1 MKMSDS
7 NKIKELTQNQYKR
20 NPRRSVSACFRS
32 IRRQKRFDLR
42 GDYPLLATI
51 NSAIQE
57 IGIHPNIKQVN
68 YAFNQSEE
76 LKALSKGMKSEL
88 LKQLMN
94 PSSAGLKK
102 QNSPHI
108 TAKDKK
114 TNNITFKKDISQ

>member
-20 NPRRSVSACFRS
+20 NPRRSLSACFRS
-32 IRRQKRFDLR
+32 IRRQKRFDIQ
-42 GDYPLLATI
+42 GDYTLLATI
-51 NSAIQE
+51 IYAIHE
-57 IGIHPNIKQVN
+57 LGINPNIKQVN

-88 LKQLMN
+88 FKQLMN

-114 TNNITFKKDISQ
+114 TNNITFKKGISQ

>member
-1 MKMSDS
+1 MKISDS
-7 NKIKELTQNQYKR
+7 NKIKELAKNQYNR
-20 NPRRSVSACFRS
+20 NPRRSLSACFRS

-51 NSAIQE
+51 TSAIQE

-76 LKALSKGMKSEL
+76 LKSLSKGMKSEL
-88 LKQLMN
+88 LKQLMK

-102 QNSPHI
+102 QNNSYSTTKNKKVNI
-108 TAKDKK
+108 T
-114 TNNITFKKDISQ
+114 TFKKGLSQ